1 MEQNMVHFQT
11 LFFLSARI
19 APFLIKTLN
28 DTVNKMKKQIFI
40 LACLLCWLQLGA
52 QTEHQHNDESAQTE
66 HQHDDESAQT
76 EHQHDHENR
85 KAALVG
91 DSKPVDLSRHAV
103 ATSLDTAS
111 TEYHNL
117 IDLDAAQV
125 SARKQ
130 GLQISSLS
138 TVKLETIS
146 QDELCKAACCNLSE
160 SFETNP
166 SVDVSYSDAATGARQ
181 IKLLGLSGVYV
192 QLLGEGLPFLRGL
205 ASPYGLTYVPGPWM
219 ESIQI
224 SKGTASVLNGYEA
237 ISGQINVEYKKPPT
251 SDLLSLN
258 LFLADNLRKEIN
270 ADLALKLNPYL
281 SSQTFVHYEDESRE
295 HDGNGDGFMDLPAV
309 NQLSLFQRFY
319 WNKNDFTSQLGAKGL
334 RESRRGGQLS
344 DIPNP
349 WRTDIQ
355 TERMEVFAKNGYI
368 FDALNNTSLGL
379 NLSASLHDQE
389 ALYGRNRY
397 DARQLN
403 AYANLIFQTDLAEG
417 QKLVTGASLLTD
429 HLDEAFL
436 DYTMLNLLSGP
447 KVWNE
452 RRQDYYSI
460 SSLRTELTPGLYA
473 EYSLQAAEK
482 LRFLLGLRYDYSS
495 RYGGFVTPRLH
506 IKYDPASWLQL
517 RANIGKGYRSTN
529 ILSENS
535 YLLAGSRRF
544 MLSQDHLHFQEVA
557 WNTGLSANFFLPLG
571 PRNLQLGLEAFHTRF
586 DKQLLADV
594 DADAQRVYFYEM
606 QGESYSSVLQAEV
619 SYELIAGLQLG
630 AALRYTDVRS
640 TYNANAGTEGA
651 PYLPVLREKP
661 LNNRYKGLI
670 TASYQSPQ
678 KRWQFDTNLQLNGG
692 GRLPG
697 AYGQTEQR
705 FDPFPVLNAQF
716 TLYFGEASLYLGGEN
731 INNFRQAN
739 PISGADQPWGN
750 DFDATQV
757 WGPVHGRK
765 LYVGLR
771 YSIPSLRALLKP
783 GAAESVH
790 EAEPDHDHSL
800 H

>member
-1 MEQNMVHFQT
+1 
-11 LFFLSARI
+11 
-19 APFLIKTLN
+19 
-28 DTVNKMKKQIFI
+28 MKKYVI
-40 LACLLCWLQLGA
+40 LLAGLLCWLQPKA
-52 QTEHQHNDESAQTE
+52 QTEHRHDHESVQTE
-66 HQHDDESAQT
+66 HRI
-76 EHQHDHENR
+76 DHEAGHENEQS
-85 KAALVG
+85 ASV
-91 DSKPVDLSRHAV
+91 SENKPSEISRHAV

-117 IDLDAAQV
+117 IDLEAAQV

-130 GLQISSLS
+130 GLVLSSYS
-138 TVKLETIS
+138 TVKLETIN
-146 QDELCKAACCNLSE
+146 QEELCKAACCNLSE

-166 SVDVSYSDAATGARQ
+166 SVDVSYSDAATGSRQ
-181 IKLLGLSGVYV
+181 IKLLGLSGMYV
-192 QLLGEGLPFLRGL
+192 QLLSEGLPFLRGL
-205 ASPYGLTYVPGPWM
+205 AAPYGLTYVPGPWM

-258 LFLADNLRKEIN
+258 LFLADNLRNEIN
-270 ADLALKLNPYL
+270 ADLALKFNPYL

-295 HDGNGDGFMDLPAV
+295 HDGNGDGFADLPSV
-309 NQLSLFQRFY
+309 RQFTWLQRFY
-319 WNKNDFTSQLGAKGL
+319 WNKNDFTSQLGVKGL
-334 RESRRGGQLS
+334 VESRSGGQLKEL
-344 DIPNP
+344 PNP
-349 WRTDIQ
+349 WRSDIQ
-355 TERMEVFAKNGYI
+355 TDRLEVFAKNGYI
-368 FDALNNTSLGL
+368 FDAEKNTSLGL
-379 NLSASLHDQE
+379 SLSASLHNQE
-389 ALYGRNRY
+389 ALYGKNRY
-397 DARQLN
+397 DARQWN
-403 AYANLIFQTDLAEG
+403 AYANLIFQSDLSEG
-417 QKLVTGASLLTD
+417 HKLVTGASLLAD
-429 HLDEAFL
+429 QVDEAFL
-436 DYTMLNLLSGP
+436 DYNSLNLFSGP

-452 RRQDYYSI
+452 RRQQYYSL
-460 SSLRTELTPGLYA
+460 SSLRTEWTPGLYT
-473 EYSLQAAEK
+473 EYSLQANEK

-495 RYGGFVTPRLH
+495 HHGGFVTPRMH
-506 IKYDPASWLQL
+506 VKYDLFSWMQL

-529 ILSENS
+529 VLSENS

-544 MLSQDHLHFQEVA
+544 ILSEDRLYFQESA

-571 PRNLQLGLEAFHTRF
+571 LRNLNLGLEAFHTRF

-594 DADAQRVYFYEM
+594 DADSRRVFFYRM
-606 QGESYSSVLQAEV
+606 QGESYSTVLQADL
-619 SYELIAGLQLG
+619 SYELFAGLQLG

-640 TYNANAGTEGA
+640 TYNANAAIDGA
-651 PYLPVLREKP
+651 SYLPVLREKP

-678 KRWQFDTNLQLNGG
+678 KRWQLDTNLQLNGG

-705 FDPFPVLNAQF
+705 FDPFAVLNAQF

-731 INNFRQAN
+731 LGNYRQPH
-739 PISGADQPWGN
+739 PILGADQPWGD

-771 YSIPSLRALLKP
+771 YAIPSLKGLLKP
-783 GAAESVH
+783 AAAESAH
-790 EAEPDHDHSL
+790 EAELDHDHDHSM